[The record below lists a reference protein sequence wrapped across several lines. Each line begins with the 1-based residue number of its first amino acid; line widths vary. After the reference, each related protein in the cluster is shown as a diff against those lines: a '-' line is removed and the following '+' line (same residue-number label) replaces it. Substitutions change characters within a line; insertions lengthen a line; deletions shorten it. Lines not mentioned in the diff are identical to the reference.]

1 MAHQEN
7 QESRPD
13 AEREPQGY
21 RVLVV
26 GATGAAGQEL
36 LNQLHV
42 RSFPV
47 SDLTPVASER
57 SAGITVRFGD
67 EDLTVKAFEEV
78 DFRDFDLA
86 FFATDADVSRE
97 WAPLAAEAG
106 CKVIDMSSEFRMDP
120 GVPLVVPEVNPE
132 ALGGVPKNS

>member
-1 MAHQEN
+1 MTRQEN
-7 QESRPD
+7 QENRPD

-21 RVLVV
+21 RVLVA
-26 GATGAAGQEL
+26 GATGVAGREL
-36 LNQLHV
+36 LNQLEV

-47 SDLTPVASER
+47 SELTVVASEH
-57 SAGITVRFGD
+57 SAGTNVRFKG
-67 EDLTVKAFEEV
+67 EGLVVKTFEEV

-106 CKVIDMSSEFRMDP
+106 CEVIDMSSEFRMDP
-120 GVPLVVPEVNPE
+120 GVPLVVPEVNPD
-132 ALGGVPKNS
+132 ALGGSPQRS